1 LRHRRDGR
9 REWTARFAALLLVV
23 QAVLLAFSTG
33 AIAEPVVRDQFGYVI
48 CSPGAMSGHHGS
60 SSHDRHG
67 GGFDCCTVGCP
78 MFGGLASTPAPI
90 AAQPDRPSASAVRFA
105 LNENAAAAGVP
116 PSPRSAQGP
125 PLSA

>member
-1 LRHRRDGR
+1 VKGGRDGR

-33 AIAEPVVRDQFGYVI
+33 ATAEPVVRDQFGNVI
-48 CSPGAMSGHHGS
+48 CSPSASGEHGGS
-60 SSHDRHG
+60 TSHERHG

-78 MFGGLASTPAPI
+78 MFGGLASTPERAAPPPG
-90 AAQPDRPSASAVRFA
+90 QPTAHAVRFA
-105 LNENAAAAGVP
+105 LHENAAAAGVP
-116 PSPRSAQGP
+116 PSPRNAQGP